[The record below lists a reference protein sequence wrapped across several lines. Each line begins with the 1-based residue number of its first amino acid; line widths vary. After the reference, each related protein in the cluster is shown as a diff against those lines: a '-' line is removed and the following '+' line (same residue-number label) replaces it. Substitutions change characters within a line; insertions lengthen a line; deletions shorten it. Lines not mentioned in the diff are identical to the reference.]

1 MSLATSYTDYLEYL
15 KRVLDVDY
23 QTETKSS
30 STSLKVHLKC
40 YLNRNQTVTDQ
51 SLTVTDS
58 GKL

>member
-30 STSLKVHLKC
+30 STSLKVYLKC
-40 YLNRNQTVTDQ
+40 YLNPNQ
-51 SLTVTDS
+51 TVTDS